1 MTAIVTTPF
10 RVVNAE
16 NFKEDIAGSSVYVGI
31 GKTDVWSTA
40 TSDLTDATT
49 PFTPQDRIDDI
60 HEAYQNM
67 IGMKKI
73 ASADVA
79 HIVPRHTWTSGTT
92 YVAWDSDDS
101 EIYDKAFYI
110 VTSEYKVYKCISSP
124 GTQSTVEPTH
134 INTDPTAES
143 DTYKWKYMYTVTVTD
158 AEKFLTISYLPVR
171 TEQDVTSSTVNG
183 AISEASVVVIDTANE
198 YIKTGMLIT
207 GTGVATNPVPTVTAI
222 STNGL
227 SITMSGPQTI
237 ADDVVLT
244 FGRLAD
250 TDVNY
255 ANQTAQLNSANTSLT
270 AVGGIERY
278 EVTAGGSGY
287 TSAPD
292 VIVRG
297 DGTNALA
304 LATVSG
310 GAVTAIT
317 VSSAGSGIE
326 ANKGDNYTVADL
338 LIGSVTSGGGTGA
351 AARAIIAPPGG
362 HGIDPVKELG
372 AFYVAVNSQLS
383 GSEGGDLTVGNDFR
397 QITLIKKPQN
407 FGTTVTATATT
418 LRARRSLVLASGGS
432 VSGFEVDQVISGSSS
447 AAKAYLVEIDTT
459 NKVLYYIQ
467 NSKTGYADFVSGDTI
482 TGTLPSGGS
491 SALNTTS
498 GTSWYGQATNGYGP
512 EVKTNSGQLLFL
524 ENRDAINRSS
534 SQIEDI
540 KLIIEF

>member
-16 NFKEDIAGSSVYVGI
+16 NFKEDVAGSSVYVGI

-92 YVAWDSDDS
+92 YTAWDSDDS
-101 EIYDKAFYI
+101 AIYDKAFYV

-143 DTYKWKYMYTVTVTD
+143 DTYKWKYMYTVSVTD

-171 TEQDVTSSTVNG
+171 TEPTVSTSTGGNGGSSSVTVTLT
-183 AISEASVVVIDTANE
+183 AANE
-198 YIKTGMLIT
+198 YIVAGMLVTGSGIT
-207 GTGVATNPVPTVTAI
+207 AGDTVAAIDGVTLTLSTARTVANGTT
-222 STNGL
+222 
-227 SITMSGPQTI
+227 
-237 ADDVVLT
+237 LT

-255 ANQTAQLNSANTSLT
+255 ANQTAQINSANTSLT
-270 AVGGIERY
+270 AVAGIERY

-304 LATVSG
+304 VATVSG

-317 VSSAGSGIE
+317 VSTAGSGTE
-326 ANKGDNYTVADL
+326 ANKGDGYTVADL
-338 LIGSVTSGGGTGA
+338 LIGSVTSGGGTSA
-351 AARAIIAPPGG
+351 AGRAIITPSGG

-397 QITLIKKPQN
+397 QISLIKKPQN
-407 FGTTVTATATT
+407 FGTDVTASATT
-418 LRARRSLVLASGGS
+418 LRARKALVLANAGS
-432 VSGFEVDQVISGSSS
+432 VSGFAVDQVIVGSSS
-447 AAKAYLVEIDTT
+447 GAKAYLVEIDTT
-459 NKVLYYIQ
+459 NKVLYYVQ

-491 SALNTTS
+491 SVLNTTS
-498 GTSWYGQATNGYGP
+498 GTTWYGQSTNGYGP
-512 EVKTNSGQLLFL
+512 EVKMNSGQLLFL

>member
-16 NFKEDIAGSSVYVGI
+16 NFKEDVAGSSVYVGI

-92 YVAWDSDDS
+92 YTAWDSDDS
-101 EIYDKAFYI
+101 AIYDKAFYV

-143 DTYKWKYMYTVTVTD
+143 DTYKWKYMYTVSVTD

-171 TEQDVTSSTVNG
+171 TEPTVSTSTGGNGGSESVTVTLT
-183 AISEASVVVIDTANE
+183 AANE
-198 YIKTGMLIT
+198 YIVAGMLVTGSGIT
-207 GTGVATNPVPTVTAI
+207 AGDTVAAIDGVTLTLSTARTVANGTT
-222 STNGL
+222 
-227 SITMSGPQTI
+227 
-237 ADDVVLT
+237 LT

-255 ANQTAQLNSANTSLT
+255 ANQTAQINSANTSLT
-270 AVGGIERY
+270 AVAGIERY

-304 LATVSG
+304 VATVSG

-317 VSSAGSGIE
+317 VSTAGSGTE
-326 ANKGDNYTVADL
+326 ANKGDGYTVADL
-338 LIGSVTSGGGTGA
+338 LIGSVTSGGGTSA
-351 AARAIIAPPGG
+351 AGRAIITPSGG

-397 QITLIKKPQN
+397 QISLIKKPQN
-407 FGTTVTATATT
+407 FGTDVTATATT
-418 LRARRSLVLASGGS
+418 LRARKALVLANAGS
-432 VSGFEVDQVISGSSS
+432 VSGFAVDQVIVGSSS
-447 AAKAYLVEIDTT
+447 GAKAYLVEIDTT
-459 NKVLYYIQ
+459 NKVLYYVQ

-491 SALNTTS
+491 SVLNTTS
-498 GTSWYGQATNGYGP
+498 GTTWYGQATNGYGP
-512 EVKTNSGQLLFL
+512 EVKMNSGQLLFL

>member
-16 NFKEDIAGSSVYVGI
+16 NFKEDVAGSSVYVGI

-92 YVAWDSDDS
+92 YTAWDSDDS
-101 EIYDKAFYI
+101 AIYDKAFYV

-143 DTYKWKYMYTVTVTD
+143 DTYKWKYMYTVSVTD

-171 TEQDVTSSTVNG
+171 TEPTVSTSTGGNGGSSSTTVTLT
-183 AISEASVVVIDTANE
+183 AANE
-198 YIKTGMLIT
+198 YIVAGMLVTGSGIT
-207 GTGVATNPVPTVTAI
+207 AGDTVAAIDGTTLTLSTARAVA
-222 STNGL
+222 NG
-227 SITMSGPQTI
+227 TT
-237 ADDVVLT
+237 LT

-255 ANQTAQLNSANTSLT
+255 ANQTAQINSADTSLT
-270 AVGGIERY
+270 AVAGIERY

-287 TSAPD
+287 VSAPD

-304 LATVSG
+304 VATVSG

-317 VSSAGSGIE
+317 VSSAGSGTE
-326 ANKGDNYTVADL
+326 ANKGDGYTVADL
-338 LIGSVTSGGGTGA
+338 LIGSVTSGGGTA
-351 AARAIIAPPGG
+351 AAGRAIITPSGG

-397 QITLIKKPQN
+397 QISLIKKPQN
-407 FGTTVTATATT
+407 FGTDVTATATT
-418 LRARRSLVLASGGS
+418 LRARKALVLASAGS
-432 VSGFEVDQVISGSSS
+432 VSGFAVDQVIVGSSS
-447 AAKAYLVEIDTT
+447 GAKAYLVEIDTT
-459 NKVLYYIQ
+459 NKVLYYVQ

-491 SALNTTS
+491 SVLNTTS
-498 GTSWYGQATNGYGP
+498 GTTWYGQATNGYGP
-512 EVKTNSGQLLFL
+512 EVKMNSGQLLFL

>member
-16 NFKEDIAGSSVYVGI
+16 NFKEDVAGSSVYVGI

-92 YVAWDSDDS
+92 YTAWDSDDS
-101 EIYDKAFYI
+101 AIYDKAFYV

-143 DTYKWKYMYTVTVTD
+143 DTYKWKYMYTVSVTD

-171 TEQDVTSSTVNG
+171 TEPTVSTSTGGNGGSSSVTVTLT
-183 AISEASVVVIDTANE
+183 AANE
-198 YIKTGMLIT
+198 YIVAGMLVTGSGIT
-207 GTGVATNPVPTVTAI
+207 AGDTVAAIDGVTLTLSTARAVANGTT
-222 STNGL
+222 
-227 SITMSGPQTI
+227 
-237 ADDVVLT
+237 LT

-270 AVGGIERY
+270 AVAGIERY

-304 LATVSG
+304 VATVSG

-317 VSSAGSGIE
+317 VSTAGSGTE
-326 ANKGDNYTVADL
+326 ANKGDGYTVADL
-338 LIGSVTSGGGTGA
+338 LIGSVTSGGGTSA
-351 AARAIIAPPGG
+351 AGRAIITPSGG

-397 QITLIKKPQN
+397 QISLIKKPQN
-407 FGTTVTATATT
+407 FGTDVTASATT
-418 LRARRSLVLASGGS
+418 LRARKALVLANAGS
-432 VSGFEVDQVISGSSS
+432 VSGFAVDQVIVGSSS
-447 AAKAYLVEIDTT
+447 GAKAYLVEIDTT
-459 NKVLYYIQ
+459 NKVLYYVQ

-491 SALNTTS
+491 SVLNTTS
-498 GTSWYGQATNGYGP
+498 GTTWYGQSTNGYGP
-512 EVKTNSGQLLFL
+512 EVKMNSGQLLFL

>member
-110 VTSEYKVYKCISSP
+110 VTSEYKVYKCTSSP

-143 DTYKWKYMYTVTVTD
+143 DTYKWKYMYTVSVTD

-171 TEQDVTSSTVNG
+171 TEPTVSTSTGGNNGSASLTVTLT
-183 AISEASVVVIDTANE
+183 AANE
-198 YIKTGMLIT
+198 YIVKDMLVTGSGIT
-207 GTGVATNPVPTVTAI
+207 AGDTVAAIDGVTLTLSTARAVAND
-222 STNGL
+222 T
-227 SITMSGPQTI
+227 T
-237 ADDVVLT
+237 LT

-270 AVGGIERY
+270 AVAGIERY
-278 EVTAGGSGY
+278 EVTAGGSSY
-287 TSAPD
+287 NTAPD

-297 DGTNALA
+297 DGTNAVA
-304 LATVSG
+304 VAAVTG
-310 GAVTAIT
+310 GAITSIT
-317 VSSAGSGIE
+317 VSTAGSGTE
-326 ANKGDNYTVADL
+326 ANKGDGYTVADL
-338 LIGSVTSGGGTGA
+338 LIGSVTSGGGTGGA
-351 AARAIIAPPGG
+351 GRAIITPSGG

-397 QITLIKKPQN
+397 QISLIKKPQN
-407 FGTTVTATATT
+407 FGTIVTATATT
-418 LRARRSLVLASGGS
+418 LRARKALVLASAGS
-432 VSGFEVDQVISGSSS
+432 VSGFAVDQVIVGSSS
-447 AAKAYLVEIDTT
+447 GAKAYLVEIDTT
-459 NKVLYYIQ
+459 NKVLYYVQ

-491 SALNTTS
+491 SVLNTTS
-498 GTSWYGQATNGYGP
+498 GITWYGQSTNGYGP
-512 EVKTNSGQLLFL
+512 EVKMNSGQLLFL

>member
-16 NFKEDIAGSSVYVGI
+16 NFKEDVAGSSVYVGI

-92 YVAWDSDDS
+92 YTAWDSDDS
-101 EIYDKAFYI
+101 AIYDKAFYI

-143 DTYKWKYMYTVTVTD
+143 DTYKWKYMYTVSVTD

-171 TEQDVTSSTVNG
+171 TEPTVSTSTGGNGGSSSVTVTLT
-183 AISEASVVVIDTANE
+183 AANE
-198 YIKTGMLIT
+198 YIVAGMLVTGSGIT
-207 GTGVATNPVPTVTAI
+207 AGDTVAAIDGVTLTLSTARAVANGTT
-222 STNGL
+222 
-227 SITMSGPQTI
+227 
-237 ADDVVLT
+237 LT

-270 AVGGIERY
+270 AVAGIERY

-317 VSSAGSGIE
+317 VSSTGSGTE
-326 ANKGDNYTVADL
+326 ANKGDGYTVADL
-338 LIGSVTSGGGTGA
+338 LIGSVTSGGGTSA
-351 AARAIIAPPGG
+351 AGRAIITPSGG

-397 QITLIKKPQN
+397 QISLIKKPQN
-407 FGTTVTATATT
+407 FGTTVTASATT
-418 LRARRSLVLASGGS
+418 LRARKALVLANAGS
-432 VSGFEVDQVISGSSS
+432 VSGFAVDQVITGSSS

-459 NKVLYYIQ
+459 NKVLYYVQ

-491 SALNTTS
+491 SVLNTTS
-498 GTSWYGQATNGYGP
+498 GTTWYGQATNGYGP
-512 EVKTNSGQLLFL
+512 EVKMNSGQLLFL

>member
-16 NFKEDIAGSSVYVGI
+16 NFKEDVAGSSVYVGI

-92 YVAWDSDDS
+92 YTAWDSDDS
-101 EIYDKAFYI
+101 AIYDKAFYV

-143 DTYKWKYMYTVTVTD
+143 DTYKWKYMYTVSVTD

-171 TEQDVTSSTVNG
+171 TEPTVSTSTGGNGGSESVTVTLT
-183 AISEASVVVIDTANE
+183 AANE
-198 YIKTGMLIT
+198 YIVAGMLVTGSGIT
-207 GTGVATNPVPTVTAI
+207 AGDTVAAIDGVTLTLSTARTVANGTT
-222 STNGL
+222 
-227 SITMSGPQTI
+227 
-237 ADDVVLT
+237 LT

-255 ANQTAQLNSANTSLT
+255 ANQTAQINSANTSLT
-270 AVGGIERY
+270 AVAGIERY

-287 TSAPD
+287 TSAHD

-304 LATVSG
+304 VATVSG

-317 VSSAGSGIE
+317 VSTAGTGAE
-326 ANKGDNYTVADL
+326 ANKGDGYTVADL
-338 LIGSVTSGGGTGA
+338 LIGSVTSGGGTSA
-351 AARAIIAPPGG
+351 AGRAIITPSGG

-397 QITLIKKPQN
+397 QISLIKKPQN
-407 FGTTVTATATT
+407 FGTDVTASATT
-418 LRARRSLVLASGGS
+418 LRARKALVLANAGS
-432 VSGFEVDQVISGSSS
+432 VSGFAVDQVIVGSSS
-447 AAKAYLVEIDTT
+447 GAKAYLVEIDTT
-459 NKVLYYIQ
+459 NKVLYYVQ

-491 SALNTTS
+491 SVLNTTS
-498 GTSWYGQATNGYGP
+498 GTTWYGQSTNGYGP
-512 EVKTNSGQLLFL
+512 EVKMNSGQLLFL

>member
-16 NFKEDIAGSSVYVGI
+16 NFKEDVAGSSVYVGI

-92 YVAWDSDDS
+92 YTAWDSDDS
-101 EIYDKAFYI
+101 AIYDKAFYV

-143 DTYKWKYMYTVTVTD
+143 DTYKWKYMYTVSVTD

-171 TEQDVTSSTVNG
+171 TEPTVSTSTGGNGGSESVTVTLT
-183 AISEASVVVIDTANE
+183 AANE
-198 YIKTGMLIT
+198 YIVAGMLVTGSGIT
-207 GTGVATNPVPTVTAI
+207 AGDTVAAIDGVTLTLSTASTVANGTT
-222 STNGL
+222 
-227 SITMSGPQTI
+227 
-237 ADDVVLT
+237 LT

-255 ANQTAQLNSANTSLT
+255 ANQTAQINSANTSLT
-270 AVGGIERY
+270 AVAGIERY

-304 LATVSG
+304 VATVSG

-317 VSSAGSGIE
+317 VSTAGSGTE
-326 ANKGDNYTVADL
+326 ANKGDGYTVADL
-338 LIGSVTSGGGTGA
+338 LIGSVTSGGGTSA
-351 AARAIIAPPGG
+351 AGRAIITPSGG

-397 QITLIKKPQN
+397 QISLIKKPQN
-407 FGTTVTATATT
+407 FGTDVTASATT
-418 LRARRSLVLASGGS
+418 LRARKALVLANAGS
-432 VSGFEVDQVISGSSS
+432 VSGFAVDQVIVGSSS
-447 AAKAYLVEIDTT
+447 GAKAYLVEIDTT
-459 NKVLYYIQ
+459 NKVLYYVQ

-491 SALNTTS
+491 SVLNTTS
-498 GTSWYGQATNGYGP
+498 GTTWYGQSTNGYGP
-512 EVKTNSGQLLFL
+512 EVKMNSGQLLFL

>member
-16 NFKEDIAGSSVYVGI
+16 NFKEDVAGSSVYVGI

-92 YVAWDSDDS
+92 YTAWDSDDS
-101 EIYDKAFYI
+101 AIYDKAFYV

-143 DTYKWKYMYTVTVTD
+143 DTYKWKYMYTVSVTD

-171 TEQDVTSSTVNG
+171 TEPTVSTSTGGNGGSSSVTVTLT
-183 AISEASVVVIDTANE
+183 AANE
-198 YIKTGMLIT
+198 YIVAGMLVTGSGIT
-207 GTGVATNPVPTVTAI
+207 AGDTVAAIDGVTLTLSTARAVANGTT
-222 STNGL
+222 
-227 SITMSGPQTI
+227 
-237 ADDVVLT
+237 LT

-255 ANQTAQLNSANTSLT
+255 ANQTAQINSANTSLT
-270 AVGGIERY
+270 AVAGIERY

-317 VSSAGSGIE
+317 VSTAGSGTE
-326 ANKGDNYTVADL
+326 ANKGDGYTVADL
-338 LIGSVTSGGGTGA
+338 LIGSVTSGGGTSA
-351 AARAIIAPPGG
+351 AGRAIITPSGG

-397 QITLIKKPQN
+397 QISLIKKPQN
-407 FGTTVTATATT
+407 FGTDVTATATT
-418 LRARRSLVLASGGS
+418 LRARKALVLASAGS
-432 VSGFEVDQVISGSSS
+432 VSGFAVDQVIVGSSS
-447 AAKAYLVEIDTT
+447 GAKAYLVEIDTT
-459 NKVLYYIQ
+459 NKVLYYVQ

-491 SALNTTS
+491 SVLNTTS
-498 GTSWYGQATNGYGP
+498 GTTWYGQSTNGYGP
-512 EVKTNSGQLLFL
+512 EVKMNSGQLLFL

>member
-16 NFKEDIAGSSVYVGI
+16 NFKEDVAGSSVYVGI

-92 YVAWDSDDS
+92 YTAWDSDDS
-101 EIYDKAFYI
+101 AIYDKAFYV

-143 DTYKWKYMYTVTVTD
+143 DTYKWKYMYTVSVTD

-171 TEQDVTSSTVNG
+171 TEPTVSTSTGGNGGSESVTVTLT
-183 AISEASVVVIDTANE
+183 AANE
-198 YIKTGMLIT
+198 YIVAGMLVTGSGIT
-207 GTGVATNPVPTVTAI
+207 AGDTVAAIDGVTLTLSTAREVANGTT
-222 STNGL
+222 
-227 SITMSGPQTI
+227 
-237 ADDVVLT
+237 LT

-255 ANQTAQLNSANTSLT
+255 ANQTAQINSANTSLT
-270 AVGGIERY
+270 AVAGIERY

-297 DGTNALA
+297 DGTIALA
-304 LATVSG
+304 VATVSG

-317 VSSAGSGIE
+317 VSTAGSGTE
-326 ANKGDNYTVADL
+326 ANKGDGYTVADL
-338 LIGSVTSGGGTGA
+338 LIGSVTSGGGTSA
-351 AARAIIAPPGG
+351 AGRAIITPSGG

-397 QITLIKKPQN
+397 QISLIKKPQN
-407 FGTTVTATATT
+407 FGTDVTASATT
-418 LRARRSLVLASGGS
+418 LRARKALVLANAGS
-432 VSGFEVDQVISGSSS
+432 VSGFAVDQVIVGSSS
-447 AAKAYLVEIDTT
+447 GAKAYLVEIDTT
-459 NKVLYYIQ
+459 NKVLYYVQ

-491 SALNTTS
+491 SVLNTTS
-498 GTSWYGQATNGYGP
+498 GTTWYGQSTNGYGP
-512 EVKTNSGQLLFL
+512 EVKMNSGQLLFL

>member
-16 NFKEDIAGSSVYVGI
+16 NFKEDVAGSSVYVGI

-92 YVAWDSDDS
+92 YTAWDSDDS
-101 EIYDKAFYI
+101 AIYDKAFYV

-143 DTYKWKYMYTVTVTD
+143 DTYKWKYMYTVSVTD

-171 TEQDVTSSTVNG
+171 TEPTVSTSTGGNGGSESVTVTLT
-183 AISEASVVVIDTANE
+183 AANE
-198 YIKTGMLIT
+198 YIVAGMLVTGSGIT
-207 GTGVATNPVPTVTAI
+207 AGDTVAAIDGVTLTLSTARTVANGTT
-222 STNGL
+222 
-227 SITMSGPQTI
+227 
-237 ADDVVLT
+237 LT

-255 ANQTAQLNSANTSLT
+255 ANQTAQINSANTSLT
-270 AVGGIERY
+270 AVAGIERY

-297 DGTNALA
+297 DGTSALA
-304 LATVSG
+304 VATVSG

-317 VSSAGSGIE
+317 VSTAGSGTE
-326 ANKGDNYTVADL
+326 ANKGDGYTVADL
-338 LIGSVTSGGGTGA
+338 LIGSVTSGGGTSA
-351 AARAIIAPPGG
+351 AGRAIITPSGG

-397 QITLIKKPQN
+397 QISLINKPQN
-407 FGTTVTATATT
+407 FGTDVTASATT
-418 LRARRSLVLASGGS
+418 LRARKALELANAGS
-432 VSGFEVDQVISGSSS
+432 VSGFAVDQVIVGSSS
-447 AAKAYLVEIDTT
+447 GAKAYLVEIDTT
-459 NKVLYYIQ
+459 NKVLYYVQ

-491 SALNTTS
+491 SVLNTTS
-498 GTSWYGQATNGYGP
+498 GTTWYGQSTNGYGP
-512 EVKTNSGQLLFL
+512 EVKMNSGQLLFL

>member
-16 NFKEDIAGSSVYVGI
+16 NFKEDVAGSSVYVGI

-92 YVAWDSDDS
+92 YTAWDSDDS
-101 EIYDKAFYI
+101 AIYDKAFYV

-143 DTYKWKYMYTVTVTD
+143 DTYKWKYMYTVSVTD

-171 TEQDVTSSTVNG
+171 TEPTVSTSTGGNGGSSSVTVTLT
-183 AISEASVVVIDTANE
+183 AANE
-198 YIKTGMLIT
+198 YIVAGMLVTGSGIT
-207 GTGVATNPVPTVTAI
+207 AGDTVAAIDGVTLTLSTARAVANGTT
-222 STNGL
+222 
-227 SITMSGPQTI
+227 
-237 ADDVVLT
+237 LT

-255 ANQTAQLNSANTSLT
+255 ANQTAQINSANTSLT
-270 AVGGIERY
+270 AVAGIERY

-297 DGTNALA
+297 DGTSALA
-304 LATVSG
+304 VATVSG

-317 VSSAGSGIE
+317 VSTAGSGTE
-326 ANKGDNYTVADL
+326 ANKGDGYTVADL
-338 LIGSVTSGGGTGA
+338 LIGSVTSGGGTSA
-351 AARAIIAPPGG
+351 AGRAIITPSGG

-397 QITLIKKPQN
+397 QISLIKKPQN
-407 FGTTVTATATT
+407 FGTDVTASATT
-418 LRARRSLVLASGGS
+418 LRARKALVLANAGS
-432 VSGFEVDQVISGSSS
+432 VSGFAVDQVIVGSSS
-447 AAKAYLVEIDTT
+447 GAKAYLVEIDTT
-459 NKVLYYIQ
+459 NKVLYYVQ

-491 SALNTTS
+491 SVLNTTS
-498 GTSWYGQATNGYGP
+498 GTTWYGQSTNGYGP
-512 EVKTNSGQLLFL
+512 EVKMNSGQLLFL

>member
-16 NFKEDIAGSSVYVGI
+16 NFKEDVAGSSVYVGI

-92 YVAWDSDDS
+92 YTAWDSDDS
-101 EIYDKAFYI
+101 AIYDKAFYV

-143 DTYKWKYMYTVTVTD
+143 DTYKWKYMYTVSVTD

-171 TEQDVTSSTVNG
+171 TEPTVSTSTGGNGGSESVTVTLT
-183 AISEASVVVIDTANE
+183 AANE
-198 YIKTGMLIT
+198 YIVAGMLVTGSGIT
-207 GTGVATNPVPTVTAI
+207 AGDTVAAIDGVTLTLSTARAVANGTT
-222 STNGL
+222 
-227 SITMSGPQTI
+227 
-237 ADDVVLT
+237 LT

-255 ANQTAQLNSANTSLT
+255 ANQTAQINSANTSLT
-270 AVGGIERY
+270 AVAGIERY

-304 LATVSG
+304 VATVSG

-317 VSSAGSGIE
+317 VSTAGSGTE
-326 ANKGDNYTVADL
+326 ANKGDGYTVADL
-338 LIGSVTSGGGTGA
+338 LIGSVTSGGGTSA
-351 AARAIIAPPGG
+351 AGRAIITPSGG

-397 QITLIKKPQN
+397 QISLIKKPQN
-407 FGTTVTATATT
+407 FGTDVTASATT
-418 LRARRSLVLASGGS
+418 LRARKALVLANAGS
-432 VSGFEVDQVISGSSS
+432 VSGFAVDQVITGSSS

-459 NKVLYYIQ
+459 NKVLYYVQ

-491 SALNTTS
+491 SVLNTTS
-498 GTSWYGQATNGYGP
+498 GTTWYGQSTNGYGP
-512 EVKTNSGQLLFL
+512 EVKMNSGQLLFL

>member
-16 NFKEDIAGSSVYVGI
+16 NFKEDVAGSSVYVGI

-92 YVAWDSDDS
+92 YTAWDSDDS
-101 EIYDKAFYI
+101 AIYDKAFYV

-143 DTYKWKYMYTVTVTD
+143 DTYKWKYMYTVSVTD

-171 TEQDVTSSTVNG
+171 TEPTVSTSTGGNGGSSSVTVTLT
-183 AISEASVVVIDTANE
+183 AANE
-198 YIKTGMLIT
+198 YIVAGMLVTGSGIT
-207 GTGVATNPVPTVTAI
+207 AGDTVAAIDGVTLTLSTARAVANGTT
-222 STNGL
+222 
-227 SITMSGPQTI
+227 
-237 ADDVVLT
+237 LT

-255 ANQTAQLNSANTSLT
+255 ANQTAQINSANTSLT
-270 AVGGIERY
+270 AVAGIERY

-304 LATVSG
+304 VATVSG

-317 VSSAGSGIE
+317 VSTAGSGTE
-326 ANKGDNYTVADL
+326 ANKGDGYTVADL
-338 LIGSVTSGGGTGA
+338 LIGSVTSGGGTSA
-351 AARAIIAPPGG
+351 AGRAIITPSGG

-397 QITLIKKPQN
+397 QISLIKKPQN
-407 FGTTVTATATT
+407 FGTDVTASATT
-418 LRARRSLVLASGGS
+418 LRARKALVLANAGS
-432 VSGFEVDQVISGSSS
+432 VSGFAVDQVIVGSSS
-447 AAKAYLVEIDTT
+447 GAKAYLVEIDTT
-459 NKVLYYIQ
+459 NKVLYYVQ

-491 SALNTTS
+491 SVLNTTS
-498 GTSWYGQATNGYGP
+498 GTTWYGQSTNGYGP
-512 EVKTNSGQLLFL
+512 EVKMNSGQLLFL

>member
-16 NFKEDIAGSSVYVGI
+16 NFKEDVAGSSVYVGI

-92 YVAWDSDDS
+92 YTAWDSDDS
-101 EIYDKAFYI
+101 AIYDKAFYI

-143 DTYKWKYMYTVTVTD
+143 DTYKWKYMYTVSVTD

-171 TEQDVTSSTVNG
+171 TEPTVSTSTGGNGGSESVTVTLT
-183 AISEASVVVIDTANE
+183 AANE
-198 YIKTGMLIT
+198 YIVAGMLVTGSGIT
-207 GTGVATNPVPTVTAI
+207 AGDTVAAIDGVTLTLSTARAVANGTT
-222 STNGL
+222 
-227 SITMSGPQTI
+227 
-237 ADDVVLT
+237 LT

-255 ANQTAQLNSANTSLT
+255 ANQTAQINSANTSLT
-270 AVGGIERY
+270 AVAGIERY

-304 LATVSG
+304 VATVSG

-317 VSSAGSGIE
+317 VSTAGSGTE
-326 ANKGDNYTVADL
+326 ANKGDGYTVADL
-338 LIGSVTSGGGTGA
+338 LIGSVTSGGGTSA
-351 AARAIIAPPGG
+351 AGRAIITPSGG

-397 QITLIKKPQN
+397 QISLIKKPQN
-407 FGTTVTATATT
+407 FGTDVTASATT
-418 LRARRSLVLASGGS
+418 LRARKALVLANAGS
-432 VSGFEVDQVISGSSS
+432 VSGFAVDQVIVGSSS
-447 AAKAYLVEIDTT
+447 GAKAYLVEIDTT
-459 NKVLYYIQ
+459 NKVLYYVQ

-491 SALNTTS
+491 SVLNTTS
-498 GTSWYGQATNGYGP
+498 GTTWYGQSTNGYGP
-512 EVKTNSGQLLFL
+512 EVKMNSGQLLFL

>member
-16 NFKEDIAGSSVYVGI
+16 NFKEDVAGSSVYVGI

-92 YVAWDSDDS
+92 YTAWDSDDS
-101 EIYDKAFYI
+101 AIYDKAFYI

-143 DTYKWKYMYTVTVTD
+143 DTYKWKYMYTVSVTD

-171 TEQDVTSSTVNG
+171 TEPTVSTSTGGNGGSESVTVTLT
-183 AISEASVVVIDTANE
+183 AANE
-198 YIKTGMLIT
+198 YIVAGMLVTGSGIT
-207 GTGVATNPVPTVTAI
+207 AGDTVAAIDGVTLTLSTARAVANGTT
-222 STNGL
+222 
-227 SITMSGPQTI
+227 
-237 ADDVVLT
+237 LT

-270 AVGGIERY
+270 AVAGIERY

-304 LATVSG
+304 VATVSG

-317 VSSAGSGIE
+317 VSTAGSGTE
-326 ANKGDNYTVADL
+326 ANKGDGYTVADL
-338 LIGSVTSGGGTGA
+338 LIGSVTSGGGTSA
-351 AARAIIAPPGG
+351 AGRAIITPSGG

-397 QITLIKKPQN
+397 QISLIKKPQN
-407 FGTTVTATATT
+407 FGTDVTASATT
-418 LRARRSLVLASGGS
+418 LRARKALVLANAGS
-432 VSGFEVDQVISGSSS
+432 VSGFAVDQVIVGSSS
-447 AAKAYLVEIDTT
+447 GAKAYLVEIDTT
-459 NKVLYYIQ
+459 NKVLYYVQ

-491 SALNTTS
+491 SVLNTTS
-498 GTSWYGQATNGYGP
+498 GTTWYGQATNGYGP
-512 EVKTNSGQLLFL
+512 EVKMNSGQLLFL

>member
-16 NFKEDIAGSSVYVGI
+16 NFKEDVAGSSVYVGI

-92 YVAWDSDDS
+92 YTAWDSDDS
-101 EIYDKAFYI
+101 AIYDKAFYV

-143 DTYKWKYMYTVTVTD
+143 DTYKWKYMYTVSVTD

-171 TEQDVTSSTVNG
+171 TEPTVSTSTGGNGGSSSVTVTLT
-183 AISEASVVVIDTANE
+183 AANE
-198 YIKTGMLIT
+198 YIVAGMLVTGSGIT
-207 GTGVATNPVPTVTAI
+207 AGDTVAAIDGVTLTLSTARAVANGTT
-222 STNGL
+222 
-227 SITMSGPQTI
+227 
-237 ADDVVLT
+237 LT

-270 AVGGIERY
+270 AVAGIERY

-317 VSSAGSGIE
+317 VSTAGSGTE
-326 ANKGDNYTVADL
+326 ANKGDGYTVADL
-338 LIGSVTSGGGTGA
+338 LIGSVTSGGGTSA
-351 AARAIIAPPGG
+351 AGRAIITPSGG

-397 QITLIKKPQN
+397 QISLIKKPQN
-407 FGTTVTATATT
+407 FGTDVTASATT
-418 LRARRSLVLASGGS
+418 LRARKALVLANAGS
-432 VSGFEVDQVISGSSS
+432 VSGFAVDQVISGSSS

-459 NKVLYYIQ
+459 NKVLYYVQ

-491 SALNTTS
+491 SVLNTTS
-498 GTSWYGQATNGYGP
+498 GTTWYGQATNGYGP
-512 EVKTNSGQLLFL
+512 EVKMNSGQLLFL

>member
-16 NFKEDIAGSSVYVGI
+16 NFKEDVAGSSVYVGI

-92 YVAWDSDDS
+92 YTAWDSDDS
-101 EIYDKAFYI
+101 AIYDKAFYV

-143 DTYKWKYMYTVTVTD
+143 DTYKWKYMYTVSVTD

-171 TEQDVTSSTVNG
+171 TEPTVSTSTGGNGGSESVTVTLT
-183 AISEASVVVIDTANE
+183 AANE
-198 YIKTGMLIT
+198 YIVAGMLVTGSGIT
-207 GTGVATNPVPTVTAI
+207 AGDTVAAIDGVTLTLSTARTVANGTT
-222 STNGL
+222 
-227 SITMSGPQTI
+227 
-237 ADDVVLT
+237 LT

-255 ANQTAQLNSANTSLT
+255 ANQTAQINSANTSLT
-270 AVGGIERY
+270 AVAGIERY

-304 LATVSG
+304 VATVSG

-317 VSSAGSGIE
+317 VSTAGSGTE
-326 ANKGDNYTVADL
+326 ANKGDGYTVADL
-338 LIGSVTSGGGTGA
+338 LIGSVTSGGGTSA
-351 AARAIIAPPGG
+351 AGRAIITPSGG

-397 QITLIKKPQN
+397 QISLIKKPQN
-407 FGTTVTATATT
+407 FGTDVTASATT
-418 LRARRSLVLASGGS
+418 LRARKALVLANAGS
-432 VSGFEVDQVISGSSS
+432 VSGFAVDQVIVGSSS
-447 AAKAYLVEIDTT
+447 GAKAYLVEIDTT
-459 NKVLYYIQ
+459 NKVLYYVQ

-491 SALNTTS
+491 SVLNTTS
-498 GTSWYGQATNGYGP
+498 GTTWYGQSTNGYGP
-512 EVKTNSGQLLFL
+512 EVKMNSGQLLFL